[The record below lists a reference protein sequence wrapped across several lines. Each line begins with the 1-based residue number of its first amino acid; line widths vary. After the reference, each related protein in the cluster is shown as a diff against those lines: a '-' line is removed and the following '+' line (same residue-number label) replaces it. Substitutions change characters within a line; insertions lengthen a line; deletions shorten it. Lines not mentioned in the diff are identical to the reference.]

1 MAGTRPVAVAVAQRL
16 WLHAADNLVLRD
28 CQLTHPDIRCQL
40 QLVIHRKERT
50 MKLVPHVL
58 NVYKTNPFTP
68 RVKFSA
74 GKTFILP
81 KFPSELRGTYGRR
94 A

>member
-28 CQLTHPDIRCQL
+28 CQL